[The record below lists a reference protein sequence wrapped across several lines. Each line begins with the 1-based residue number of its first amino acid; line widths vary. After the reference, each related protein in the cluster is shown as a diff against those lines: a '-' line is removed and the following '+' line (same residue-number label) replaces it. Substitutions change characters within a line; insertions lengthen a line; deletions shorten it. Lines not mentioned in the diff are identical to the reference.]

1 LSPRFPER
9 DSLPKKLASFRVA
22 TEFDPPTSSLFL
34 LLWLL
39 LLLSIGFFQLF
50 FFFKSFFVQKEAAAD
65 VLFFYALSLN
75 LFLHKL
81 VGIVTLVAPRLT
93 ICNIFFFFFSCRE
106 KCPDQEI
113 YSQRK

>member
-1 LSPRFPER
+1 LSPPFLR

-22 TEFDPPTSSLFL
+22 TDFDPPTSSLFL
-34 LLWLL
+34 LLWSL

-65 VLFFYALSLN
+65 VFFFFYALYLN

-81 VGIVTLVAPRLT
+81 VGIVTLVAP
-93 ICNIFFFFFSCRE
+93 
-106 KCPDQEI
+106 D
-113 YSQRK
+113 